1 MKEIDQTTF
10 EAEVQEAGEDL
21 SPACAGLLFAREIAY
36 PRLRPSDY
44 LIRLDELAAAARSF
58 LAHHARP
65 AARGLALADFL
76 FHSGDFRGD
85 YGAGGREMGGY
96 ETGGRETGGRETR
109 PYDPR
114 NAYLNEVLDRRR
126 GLPISLSVIYLE
138 VGRRLGLPVE
148 GVGLPGHFIVSVEGE
163 DGPIYLDP
171 FHSGNRLAEDD
182 CARLVRSTSG
192 YEGAF
197 DRRWLWPT
205 GPRDIVA
212 RMLNNLR
219 NFYVLVEDWPL
230 AVKVVER
237 LRELQPHA
245 AAHLRD
251 LGLLHYR
258 AGALRTATQ
267 FLEAYLAQQPDA
279 SDFDTVRQSR
289 DLLLEHLARL
299 N

>member
-10 EAEVQEAGEDL
+10 EEEVQEAGEDL
-21 SPACAGLLFAREIAY
+21 SPARAGLLFAREIAY
-36 PRLRPSDY
+36 PHLRPSDY
-44 LIRLDELAAAARSF
+44 LIRLDELASAARSF
-58 LAHHARP
+58 LTPHAAP
-65 AARGLALADFL
+65 AACGLTLADFL
-76 FHSGDFRGD
+76 FRSGDFRGD
-85 YGAGGREMGGY
+85 YGAGGRE
-96 ETGGRETGGRETR
+96 TR

-114 NAYLNEVLDRRR
+114 TAYLNEVLDRRL

-138 VGRRLGLPVE
+138 VGKRLGLPVE

-163 DGPIYLDP
+163 DGPVYLDP
-171 FHSGNRLAEDD
+171 FHRGNKLTEDD
-182 CARLVRSTSG
+182 CARLARSTSG

-205 GPRDIVA
+205 APRDIVA

-219 NFYVLVEDWPL
+219 NFYVQVEDWPL
-230 AVKVVER
+230 AVKVVEH
-237 LRELQPHA
+237 LRELQPRLV
-245 AAHLRD
+245 AHLRD

-258 AGALRTATQ
+258 AGALRTAVQ

-279 SDFDTVRQSR
+279 SDFDTVKQSR